1 MAILQGVGMAFF
13 PLCEFLG
20 GQLFKY
26 GGYYVVFGSSLG
38 ASVAGILYVMVIPET
53 VTRMELIDVREKNGV
68 AEQDV
73 IPWYKLPYHLFVTGN
88 MQLVESF
95 RYTNWRTKAHIHIYV
110 LFNAGDECIILQSA

>member
-38 ASVAGILYVMVIPET
+38 ASVAGILY
-53 VTRMELIDVREKNGV
+53 VREKNGV